1 MDHEPAAEL
10 GAWAAGGAGS
20 RLLTA
25 DAMVGFVVSVYA
37 LMVAGGGE
45 LVDGVGPTDVP
56 VPIAGS

>member
-1 MDHEPAAEL
+1 ML
-10 GAWAAGGAGS
+10 GCDCCS
-20 RLLTA
+20 P

-45 LVDGVGPTDVP
+45 LVGGVGPTDVP

>member
-1 MDHEPAAEL
+1 MEGPAEP
-10 GAWAAGGAGS
+10 GAWAAGGAGL

-45 LVDGVGPTDVP
+45 LVGGVGPTDVP

>member
-1 MDHEPAAEL
+1 MEGPAEPGARAASGVGL
-10 GAWAAGGAGS
+10 

-45 LVDGVGPTDVP
+45 LVGGVGPTDVP